1 MTDHGGLSAAQEAYC
16 AARASGETVRESA
29 RRASVTE
36 DTGTR
41 WNRLPAIQAK
51 IEELLEPI
59 RKGAAWQLRAQSMR
73 AAITVVTLMDEKEA
87 CRPGAQ
93 VRLRA
98 AMTVLDRVGVGV
110 EQQVTVV
117 APTLSAEEA
126 YQRIRALA
134 AIAEARKHAPLV
146 SLAESGGMGDE

>member
-1 MTDHGGLSAAQEAYC
+1 MTGSDLTPAQEIYC
-16 AARASGETVRESA
+16 VARAEGATVEK
-29 RRASVTE
+29 ASRLAGVTP

-41 WNRLPAIQAK
+41 YNRLSAIQAR
-51 IEELLEPI
+51 IEELLVPA
-59 RKGAAWQLRAQSMR
+59 RRGAQWQLSAQAMR

-117 APTLSAEEA
+117 APTLSVEEA

-134 AIAEARKHAPLV
+134 AIAEARKHAPLTA
-146 SLAESGGMGDE
+146 LAESGGMDDE